1 VQGDGAA
8 ALVAAA
14 VKHLATLDDVDLVAV
29 IRGGGSKTDLAAFDG
44 EALARA
50 VAMCAKPIFT
60 GIGHEVDTS
69 IIDEVAYSWNKTP
82 TACAVAIIDVVN
94 EFVVRVEGA
103 AQRMAN
109 IVLHALAAAERRVAD
124 AVGQLR
130 TLRTTV
136 LSAAKSRIDLLES
149 DLKSFD
155 PVVLMRR
162 GWSITYGPDGR
173 IVTSTKQAKKGAE
186 LSTRIADGTVV
197 STVSGTLSNAA
208 DEKR

>member
-8 ALVAAA
+8 ASVAAA

-29 IRGGGSKTDLAAFDG
+29 IRGGGSKTDLAAFDD

-50 VAMCAKPIFT
+50 VAICAKPIFT

-69 IIDEVAYSWNKTP
+69 IVDEVAYSWNKTP
-82 TACAVAIIDVVN
+82 TACAVAIIDLVN

-136 LSAAKSRIDLLES
+136 LNSAKSRIDLLES
-149 DLKSFD
+149 DLKGFD

-162 GWSITYGPDGR
+162 GWSITYGADGR
-173 IVTSTKQAKKGAE
+173 VVTSVKQTKKGAE
-186 LSTRIADGTVV
+186 LSTRLADGTVV